1 MPTTAATSGT
11 LVTDQIRA
19 RIWSVKP
26 LAPTPTLVDGVF
38 EGGGT
43 LGTAYVGSLRALAD
57 NNIWFARVVGNS
69 AGAITAALVAVGF
82 TAAEIQWLSAAFPEA
97 PPIPASLKKL
107 GIEKPIQFD
116 KFLDAPSLATVH
128 ASKEKTLLWNA
139 LKGDVIDEMAR
150 QPLPQP
156 LHSRDQLA
164 DLLQES
170 ILDFGLK
177 DIPLLGDLTIREL
190 FKKIPG
196 AQAAPLRSALVNAL
210 STAGYPSGS
219 VEFGDFL
226 PIMHSSLPWR
236 ERFADTTWSAI
247 LKSSPIA
254 PILTNLLHEGSIFEG
269 QVFLD
274 QLGELLSKKMTSL
287 NRPTTQ
293 RVMFKE
299 LKIPLAVIASDL
311 ETGSMVTY
319 SAQTH
324 PDMEVA
330 EAVRRSMS
338 VPYVFQPRG
347 SKKNLVDGGLC
358 SNFPLWLFS
367 DGGRGRMPAL
377 GGDDARVKIGFQLDD
392 SQAADVG
399 WKTAPAKYLP
409 QADDITIL
417 KEMLQKK
424 LRPPAGL
431 NQIQLNEFKQLLS
444 RQLDE
449 TVLFREIMGM
459 YNFNGEVASR
469 PEIVRGLMSGRT
481 YFDVRVPL
489 RGYHWL
495 DFDIN
500 LDEYHTLAM
509 WDRGWHAVIESLN
522 RVPFVGPAGTKL
534 TTSGNAMESPY
545 RGS

>member
-1 MPTTAATSGT
+1 MPSTVTASVP
-11 LVTDQIRA
+11 LITDQIRT

-26 LAPTPTLVDGVF
+26 LTATPTLVDGVF

-97 PPIPASLKKL
+97 PPVPSSLKDL
-107 GIEKPIQFD
+107 GIRNSIRFD
-116 KFLDAPSLATVH
+116 RFLDEPSLATVS
-128 ASKEKTLLWNA
+128 ASKEKTLLWNS

-150 QPLPQP
+150 LSLPLQ
-156 LHSRDQLA
+156 SRDQLA
-164 DLLQES
+164 DTLQEA

-177 DIPLLGDLTIREL
+177 DVPLLGDLTIREF

-196 AQAAPLRSALVNAL
+196 AQAAPLKSALVKAL
-210 STAGYPSGS
+210 TTAQYPSGS
-219 VEFGDFL
+219 VELGDFL
-226 PIMHSSLPWR
+226 PIMRSSLPWR
-236 ERFADTTWSAI
+236 ERFANTTWSAI
-247 LKSSPIA
+247 LKNSPIA

-274 QLGELLSKKMTSL
+274 QLRDILSKKMASA
-287 NRPTTQ
+287 NRPMTQ
-293 RVMFKE
+293 PVLFKE

-311 ETGSMVTY
+311 ETGNMVTY

-347 SKKNLVDGGLC
+347 ARKNLVDGGLC

-367 DGGRGRMPAL
+367 YGGRGLIPAI

-392 SQAADVG
+392 SQAADVR
-399 WKTAPAKYLP
+399 WKTAAAKYLP
-409 QADDITIL
+409 QADDVTVL

-424 LRPPAGL
+424 LRPPAGF

-444 RQLDE
+444 RQVDE

-459 YNFNGEVASR
+459 YAFNGDVASR
-469 PEIVRGLMSGRT
+469 PEIVRGLMSGRA

-500 LDEYHTLAM
+500 LDQGNTLAM
-509 WDRGWHAVIESLN
+509 WDRGWHAAIESLSHS
-522 RVPFVGPAGTKL
+522 PFVGPASARL
-534 TTSGNAMESPY
+534 ITSGIAMESPY
-545 RGS
+545 RGL

>member
-1 MPTTAATSGT
+1 MPPTVATSSA
-11 LVTDQIRA
+11 LVMDQIRA
-19 RIWSVKP
+19 RIWSAKP
-26 LAPTPTLVDGVF
+26 LPPTPTLVDGVF

-97 PPIPASLKKL
+97 PPIPASLNKL
-107 GIEKPIQFD
+107 GIKNSIKFD
-116 KFLDAPSLATVH
+116 RFLDDPSLATVY
-128 ASKEKTLLWNA
+128 ASREKTLLWNA

-150 QPLPQP
+150 QPLPLQ
-156 LHSRDQLA
+156 HRDQLA
-164 DLLQES
+164 ETLQEA

-177 DIPLLGDLTIREL
+177 DVPLLGDLTIREL

-196 AQAAPLRSALVNAL
+196 AQAAPLKSALVKAL
-210 STAGYPSGS
+210 ATAQYPGGS
-219 VEFGDFL
+219 VELGDFL
-226 PIMHSSLPWR
+226 PIMRSSLPWR
-236 ERFADTTWSAI
+236 ERFADTAWSAI
-247 LKSSPIA
+247 LKNSPIA
-254 PILTNLLHEGSIFEG
+254 SVLTNLLHEGSIFEG

-274 QLGELLSKKMTSL
+274 QLRDLLSKKMASV
-287 NRPTTQ
+287 NRPMTQ
-293 RVMFKE
+293 PVLFKE

-319 SAQTH
+319 SALTQ

-347 SKKNLVDGGLC
+347 PRRNLVDGGLC

-367 DGGRGRMPAL
+367 DSGRGLMPAV

-392 SQAADVG
+392 SRAADVR

-409 QADDITIL
+409 QADDMTVL
-417 KEMLQKK
+417 KEMLQQK

-444 RQLDE
+444 RQVDE

-459 YNFNGEVASR
+459 YAFNGEVASR
-469 PEIVRGLMSGRT
+469 PEIIRGLMSGRT

-500 LDEYHTLAM
+500 RDEGHTLAM
-509 WDRGWHAVIESLN
+509 WDRGWHAAIESLS
-522 RVPFVGPAGTKL
+522 RAPLFGPAVTRL
-534 TTSGNAMESPY
+534 TTSGNSIESPY